1 MEDKR
6 VLILGAKGFSKLNCY
21 DWNEASIPN
30 IPDYDIV
37 FISVQS
43 LTNNLKQRFVQNQLK
58 KDLLELLETNGILV
72 ALGCE
77 QDLITSF
84 KESNYSWC
92 PIPIVITNKSGTYI
106 AHEDSTFKE
115 YFENVKKYSYYFEIP
130 KNSLDGEYLYEYIVT
145 NSVKNRHGKYI
156 AAKMKFL
163 RYKVKKVP
171 RSPTGYN
178 GTKTELT
185 GKHESGEFIFLPS
198 PTEITDVEAINV
210 ILNKYFNIYQKTLPP
225 DFTLSIEVPG
235 LSAVREK
242 IENNL
247 KDIDRLSQE
256 NKALREKEAELIR
269 YIELIYE
276 TGIPL
281 EEIVK
286 IIFTDLGYKPKP
298 PLFKEE
304 FIVQFKDK
312 TGIIECKGNNKSIK
326 RDDFRQILEYTKEYE
341 IDGRLEHKGILI
353 GNAWRLLP
361 IQERNKS
368 GTPIFPTGKDGITDI
383 AAKHDIALVS
393 AVDLFDVF
401 LKYLEGEM
409 AAEDIMNKIFSAK
422 GMVNFNS

>member
-1 MEDKR
+1 MGDRR
-6 VLILGAKGFSKLNCY
+6 VLILGAKGFAKIDCY
-21 DWNEASIPN
+21 DWNEVSIPN

-43 LTNNLKQRFVQNQLK
+43 LTNNLKTRLVQDQLR

-72 ALGCE
+72 ALGCQE
-77 QDLITSF
+77 ESIISF

-92 PIPIVITNKSGTYI
+92 PIPLAITNKSGTYFDYG
-106 AHEDSTFKE
+106 DSTLEE

-130 KNSLDGEYLYEYIVT
+130 KDFLDGEYLYEYIVT

-156 AAKMKFL
+156 AAKIKFL

-171 RSPTGYN
+171 RSSTGDA
-178 GTKTELT
+178 GTKNTLTER
-185 GKHESGEFIFLPS
+185 HESGAFIFLPS
-198 PTEITDVEAINV
+198 PTDITDLEAINV
-210 ILNKYFNIYQKTLPP
+210 LLNKYFNIYQKTLPP
-225 DFTLSIEVPG
+225 DFTLSIDVPS
-235 LSAVREK
+235 LSSVRKK

-256 NKALREKEAELIR
+256 NKALQEKEAELIK
-269 YIELIYE
+269 YKELIYE

-286 IIFTDLGYKPKP
+286 KIFTDLGYKPKP
-298 PLFKEE
+298 PLHKEE
-304 FIVQFKDK
+304 FIVEFKNK
-312 TGIIECKGNNKSIK
+312 KGIIECKGNNKSIK
-326 RDDFRQILEYTKEYE
+326 RDDFRQLLDYIKEYE
-341 IDGRLEHKGILI
+341 IDGSLDYKGILI

-368 GTPIFPTGKDGITDI
+368 GTPIFPIGRDGVTDV

-393 AVDLFDVF
+393 AVGLFDVF

-409 AAEDIMNKIFSAK
+409 AAEDIMDKIFSAK
-422 GMVNFNS
+422 GIVGFNL